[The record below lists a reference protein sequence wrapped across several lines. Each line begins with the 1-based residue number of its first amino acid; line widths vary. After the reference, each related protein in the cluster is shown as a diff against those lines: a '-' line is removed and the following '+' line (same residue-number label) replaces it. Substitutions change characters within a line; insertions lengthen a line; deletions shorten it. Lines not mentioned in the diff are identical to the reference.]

1 MTDAE
6 LIARTRAGDVG
17 AFQDLFER
25 YKRQVFGT
33 AIGITDDRGLAEEI
47 LQDCFL
53 RVHQYILKG
62 KIDPTQSLGAWLH
75 RVAVNRSC
83 DEMRRAR
90 WRRLVASIDDWGE
103 SLQAPRHQSP
113 ERQVQQDE
121 LRTRLL
127 AGLTTL
133 DPLHRAVLIL
143 FYLQGFSIAEIA
155 GILDCP
161 EGTVKR
167 RLHTARKRLR
177 ALLEQDSTFA
187 WEFIYEF
194 A

>member
-6 LIARTRAGDVG
+6 LIAGTKAGDVD
-17 AFQDLFER
+17 AFRTLFER

-33 AIGITDDRGLAEEI
+33 AIGITNDRELAEEI

-53 RVHQYILKG
+53 RVHQYILRG
-62 KIDPTQSLGAWLH
+62 KIDPSQSLGAWLH

-83 DEMRRAR
+83 DELRRAR
-90 WRRLVASIDDWGE
+90 WRRLVASIDEWAE
-103 SLQAPRHQSP
+103 FLQAPRCQSP
-113 ERQVQQDE
+113 EGHVQRDE
-121 LRTRLL
+121 LRTQLL
-127 AGLTTL
+127 DGLGTL

-143 FYLQGFSIAEIA
+143 YYLQGFSIAEVA
-155 GILDCP
+155 TILECP

-177 ALLEQDSTFA
+177 ALLERNAAFS
-187 WEFIYEF
+187 WELIYEL